1 MTSLAATVLTRI
13 RSVRYYTF
21 ARDVKTLFTFLLV
34 RRYASASTGYGA
46 ASVSATSRLSIARD
60 RRVEAVFLV
69 WRLLSTSPV
78 LCYKEIQVG
87 YLLK

>member
-1 MTSLAATVLTRI
+1 MTSLAATVSTRI

-34 RRYASASTGYGA
+34 RRYAGASTGYGA

-60 RRVEAVFLV
+60 RRVEAGFWYGGFFRPLPYCVIRKF
-69 WRLLSTSPV
+69 R
-78 LCYKEIQVG
+78 
-87 YLLK
+87 